1 MFAKYSTLYNN
12 TQKNSTAVR
21 QILLLQ
27 LTSNVRKNNTFF
39 CRVNFLPN
47 KIRRLAG
54 NAKTFLKTP
63 LCASFKLSR
72 QMQRG
77 KTTHNF
83 TVTFLQYTAEK
94 CLPDFSQSA
103 MHVAVVLPRA
113 MHKSKSTKLYNKKD
127 GRVAVFSVVK
137 LLVVFFHHCE
147 SNCRGCGVALCDRV
161 ELHNAYGACTQREH
175 IFAQNIGNGPTC
187 CR

>member
-1 MFAKYSTLYNN
+1 MFAKYSTHCNN

-27 LTSNVRKNNTFF
+27 FTSNVRKNNTFLICIF
-39 CRVNFLPN
+39 CQAKFVS
-47 KIRRLAG
+47 AG
-54 NAKTFLKTP
+54 TAKTFCKKRL

-83 TVTFLQYTAEK
+83 TVTFFAVHCRK
-94 CLPDFSQSA
+94 RFARFSPSA

-113 MHKSKSTKLYNKKD
+113 MHKSKSTKLYKK
-127 GRVAVFSVVK
+127 RRQSCRLFS
-137 LLVVFFHHCE
+137 C
-147 SNCRGCGVALCDRV
+147 
-161 ELHNAYGACTQREH
+161 
-175 IFAQNIGNGPTC
+175 
-187 CR
+187 

>member
-1 MFAKYSTLYNN
+1 MYAKT
-12 TQKNSTAVR
+12 TH
-21 QILLLQ
+21 
-27 LTSNVRKNNTFF
+27 F
-39 CRVNFLPN
+39 CRVNFYIKQN
-47 KIRRLAG
+47 SASAG
-54 NAKTFLKTP
+54 TAKPFFKTP

-113 MHKSKSTKLYNKKD
+113 MHKSKSTKFTQKKTAELPSFQLLNYLLSSSTTVKVTAVD
-127 GRVAVFSVVK
+127 AELRFVTGLNFTTLTVPVPKENTYSPKTSGTDQPVAVEDK
-137 LLVVFFHHCE
+137 L
-147 SNCRGCGVALCDRV
+147 
-161 ELHNAYGACTQREH
+161 
-175 IFAQNIGNGPTC
+175 
-187 CR
+187 